1 MASKKELDQVL
12 TELQAIQRKCFKS
25 ESRVSLDIH
34 PQTTDVYSIH
44 VTAYNEDKPY
54 VTTNSDGEETTYT
67 FECFQ
72 MYGFWSHERNL
83 SVLKLIEEYLGIYSD
98 EQH

>member
-1 MASKKELDQVL
+1 MASKKELDKVL

-34 PQTTDVYSIH
+34 PSTTDVYSIH

-54 VTTNSDGEETTYT
+54 VTTNSKGENETYT

-83 SVLKLIEEYLGIYSD
+83 NVLKQIEEYLGFSND
-98 EQH
+98 GQH